1 MRLVSQDLENGDSS
15 AIINWAKNTDNL
27 ISVIPSVVEVEKN
40 MIKMKFT
47 RMFLFSFESKF
58 SIQPSFIGNGLVEY
72 KLIDEKDNTFKIIFS
87 AEGKKGVKIS
97 LSYSGEKEWIVGKGL
112 QKILNEISNGVNKE
126 IPKVQIKESE
136 QDYSENLSKISYLS
150 KLIMKSR
157 LVKSQETSITEGGLI
172 DYIQELISQFSE
184 YPVIYISGSG
194 SSTFRILFVNG
205 TLKGIYV
212 LKEGKDYFGDENIL
226 NKLSGNFKIHVY
238 VVISPEILEV
248 IK

>member
-1 MRLVSQDLENGDSS
+1 V
-15 AIINWAKNTDNL
+15 IINWAKNTDNI
-27 ISVIPSVVEVEKN
+27 ISVIPNVVEVEKN
-40 MIKMKFT
+40 IIKMKFT
-47 RMFLFSFESKF
+47 RMLLFSFESKF

-72 KLIDEKDNTFKIIFS
+72 KLIDNKDNTFKIIFS

-112 QKILNEISNGVNKE
+112 QRILSEISTGVSKE
-126 IPKVQIKESE
+126 IPKVQIKEQG
-136 QDYSENLSKISYLS
+136 QDYSENLAKISYLS

-157 LVKSQETSITEGGLI
+157 LVKSQETNITEGGLV
-172 DYIQELISQFSE
+172 DYLQELISEFSE

-238 VVISPEILEV
+238 VMISPEILEV
-248 IK
+248 II